1 MIILL
6 IFIRN
11 LIRDYTS
18 VFIKYFAS
26 TARAVHVDKLSKL
39 TKKFVVKVT
48 LLEKSCDPKK

>member
-11 LIRDYTS
+11 LRRDYTY

-26 TARAVHVDKLSKL
+26 TARALHVDKFSKL

-48 LLEKSCDPKK
+48 SS